1 MPTSFIVVD
10 DFLSPAD
17 AHGLRQA
24 GLGLTYPAQEGAFP
38 GRNSLER
45 LELDGRSIRCS
56 RTASSALPWP
66 ATSVAP
72 RCTPIIRTGPASST

>member
-24 GLGLTYPAQEGAFP
+24 GLGLTYPAQEGH
-38 GRNSLER
+38 
-45 LELDGRSIRCS
+45 S
-56 RTASSALPWP
+56 RA
-66 ATSVAP
+66 
-72 RCTPIIRTGPASST
+72 